1 MRDIFNNK
9 SILEVLDKIPKSI
22 PTIKQEIATIS
33 DIEIK
38 NRIKRFLLSLMIE
51 KTIAH
56 YSVGDDKETVK
67 ASLLETIT
75 AFEDGFEWKGFRYSY
90 GGYDTMIWL
99 ISLGILCDIALED
112 FRRITAI
119 LKRDGANDKLLSK
132 LIRYKDPDWQQS
144 NKPVIQEHPYA
155 SAVNIKTA
163 ADIKYYLNK
172 KWYQGHSDAYWHGLH
187 KNKRVNNYFGYW
199 SWESGVLAKIEN
211 IDDSSLQNQ
220 KYYPYDAVHW

>member
-1 MRDIFNNK
+1 MRDIFRPDGLRKNINDI
-9 SILEVLDKIPKSI
+9 SISI
-22 PTIKQEIATIS
+22 KDLNI
-33 DIEIK
+33 
-38 NRIKRFLLSLMIE
+38 RLKRTKPDRKPALKRALLSDLLE
-51 KTIAH
+51 RTIAH

-75 AFEDGFEWKGFRYSY
+75 AFEDGFEFDDGY
-90 GGYDTMIWL
+90 GDYDTMVWL

-132 LIRYKDPDWQQS
+132 LIRYKDPAWQQS

-155 SAVNIKTA
+155 SSVNIKTA

-187 KNKRVNNYFGYW
+187 KNNRVNNYFGYW
-199 SWESGVLAKIEN
+199 SWESGALAKIEN

>member
-1 MRDIFNNK
+1 MRDIFK
-9 SILEVLDKIPKSI
+9 PDGLRACIKEITEEIPEYKKD
-22 PTIKQEIATIS
+22 IKQENRNN
-33 DIEIK
+33 IK
-38 NRIKRFLLSLMIE
+38 QGLKRMLLAIHIQ

-99 ISLGILCDIALED
+99 ISLGILCDIALAD
-112 FRRITAI
+112 FKRITTI

-132 LIRYKDPDWQQS
+132 LIRYKDPGWQNS

-155 SAVNIKTA
+155 WAVNIKTA

-187 KNKRVNNYFGYW
+187 KNTRVNNYFGYW
-199 SWESGVLAKIEN
+199 SWESGALAKIEN